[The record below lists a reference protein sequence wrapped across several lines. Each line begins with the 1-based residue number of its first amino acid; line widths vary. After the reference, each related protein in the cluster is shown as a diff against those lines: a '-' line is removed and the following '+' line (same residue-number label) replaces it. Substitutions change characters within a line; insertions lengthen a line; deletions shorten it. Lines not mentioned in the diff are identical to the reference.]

1 MSIFSAWFHLQKV
14 QEQTKLIDDD
24 RSQNSGYVLGAVVV
38 DKIGTKESY
47 GVLEIF
53 YILIWVV
60 AKRM

>member
-1 MSIFSAWFHLQKV
+1 MSIVSAWFHLQKV

>member
-1 MSIFSAWFHLQKV
+1 MMI
-14 QEQTKLIDDD
+14 E
-24 RSQNSGYVLGAVVV
+24 SQNSGYVLGAVVV